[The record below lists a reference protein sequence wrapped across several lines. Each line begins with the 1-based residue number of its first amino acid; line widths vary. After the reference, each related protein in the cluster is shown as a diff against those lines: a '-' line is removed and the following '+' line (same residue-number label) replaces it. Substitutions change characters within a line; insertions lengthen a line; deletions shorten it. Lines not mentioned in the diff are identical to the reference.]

1 MSDLTEA
8 RLIIAASETDAD
20 LFYITG
26 FLAPDPFIFVQIGS
40 EKYLLMSD
48 LERDRARSQARVD
61 HVLALSHYQEQAKKS
76 GIENP
81 SSIDALHH
89 LLIENN
95 IKRLNVPRTFP
106 IATADNLRERGYEIG
121 FPDGVYWPERELK
134 TQSEVAHIRE
144 AQQHTEASM
153 DAAINLIRDSE
164 IRDDILYHNNEPLT
178 SEIVKRSIQYTLMEH
193 SCTPSHTIVACGDQ
207 ACDPHNEGSG
217 PLHAHQAIIIDI
229 FPRSDLT
236 GYFADITRTVVKGEP
251 TAELQDIYDTVLKGQ
266 TLALEQICAGAD
278 GQDIHKT
285 IVDLFESRNYK
296 TGTVDGRMQGYF
308 HGTGHGV
315 GLEIHEAPRI
325 SKVTDIL
332 RPGHVVTV
340 EPGLYYPQRGAVRI
354 EDLVVVT
361 EDGCDNLTTYPN
373 FLTVD

>member
-1 MSDLTEA
+1 MSDPTEA
-8 RLIIAASETDAD
+8 RLIIAASETDAN
-20 LFYITG
+20 LFYATG

-48 LERDRARSQARVD
+48 LERDRARSQAHVD
-61 HVLALSHYQEQAKKS
+61 HVLALSQYQEQAKKS

-81 SSIDALHH
+81 SSVDALHQ
-89 LLIENN
+89 LLIEND
-95 IKRLNVPRTFP
+95 IKRLNVPRDFP
-106 IATADNLRERGYEIG
+106 IATADNLRGRGYEIG
-121 FPDGVYWPERELK
+121 FPDGVYWPEREIK
-134 TQSEVAHIRE
+134 TQDEVAHIRTV
-144 AQQHTEASM
+144 QQHTEASM
-153 DAAINLIRDSE
+153 DAAINLIRNAE
-164 IRDDILYHNNEPLT
+164 IRGDILYHNNEPLT
-178 SEIVKRSIQYTLMEH
+178 AEIVKHSIRFTLMEND
-193 SCTPSHTIVACGDQ
+193 CTPSHTIVACGDQ

-217 PLHAHQAIIIDI
+217 PLSAHQAIIIDI
-229 FPRSDLT
+229 FPRSDIT

-251 TAELQDIYDTVLKGQ
+251 SPELQDIYDTVLKGQ
-266 TLALEQICAGAD
+266 TLALEQICADAD
-278 GQDIHKT
+278 GQDIHQG
-285 IVDLFESRNYK
+285 IVDLFESKNYK

-332 RPGHVVTV
+332 QPGHVVTV
-340 EPGLYYPQRGAVRI
+340 EPGLYYPKRGAVRI

-361 EDGCDNLTTYPN
+361 ENGCDNLTTYPK